1 MIAKNNYL
9 TNKWKTPTSLT
20 NERRVSEWLFLHI
33 YLFLL
38 NFDTDDVVLF
48 NINYFFSSK
57 GLLLKIS
64 GDKDAIDLGY
74 IFIFNHDIKKGKKMY
89 LFVI

>member
-1 MIAKNNYL
+1 MKETYL
-9 TNKWKTPTSLT
+9 TNKWKTC
-20 NERRVSEWLFLHI
+20 VSEWLFLHI

-74 IFIFNHDIKKGKKMY
+74 IFIFNHDIKKGKKCIY
-89 LFVI
+89 LLFNY